1 MQATLYYGVYTLP
14 PPLSLLV
21 PQVIIFTIYLR
32 QTAYHSPN
40 FPQVYIS
47 TRGHTLENNYNFLV
61 KKNWNF
67 KHSTVLELSLSLS
80 ETAKPV
86 AKQTKIRFG

>member
-1 MQATLYYGVYTLP
+1 MGFTHFPPPIAAGTAGHHLYYLFKTNC
-14 PPLSLLV
+14 LSLTQFPTGL
-21 PQVIIFTIYLR
+21 YLNKG
-32 QTAYHSPN
+32 AY
-40 FPQVYIS
+40 F
-47 TRGHTLENNYNFLV
+47 RNNYNFLV